1 MYLEKIE
8 VQGFKSFASKT
19 ALAFTPP
26 KGKRRT
32 ITAIVGPNGS
42 GKSNVADSIRWA
54 LGEQSLKLLRGKK
67 SEDILWHGS
76 DKKPRAGFA
85 EVSLYLNNEDHE
97 ADIEYAEV
105 VITRR
110 LYRDGESEYLINKN
124 KVRLSDVQLLLA
136 KANFGERHY
145 AIIGQGM
152 IDSILLLSSEER
164 RDFFNEATGVKPY
177 QIKKEQAINKLKMTE
192 DNLRQAEGLLAEIEP
207 RMRSLSRSVKRLADR
222 EIVETELHGL
232 QHQYY
237 GNIWHKLRLEISA
250 EETRL
255 KSLEENLDKK
265 NQELQKTKQTMTELE
280 RAEVRSEAFLK
291 LQKEFQKIIDE
302 RSWLRDQEFKIKTE
316 IEREKYKSAAPNPLP
331 ISKIIAEI
339 KSISENVDRLWS
351 KVKKAENLEEV
362 RAIFKETESFRENL
376 RALINRLERP
386 APEDKE
392 TKINQK
398 LETEL
403 AETKKS
409 FERMETEMRRTQNEL
424 EVISKNESQKKS
436 AFFSAQRALQA
447 HSDEAHTIESQINAI
462 KIELTRLLT
471 RRESL
476 ESEMTREL
484 KERVE
489 RIKTEMPE
497 VSAALSE
504 DSSARI
510 QKLKYQLEL
519 IGGIDPETI
528 KEFKETSERHQFL
541 SLEIKDLHE
550 SLIALSEVIK
560 ELDILIEKQFT
571 ANFNRISDNFSRY
584 FKTLFNGGS
593 AKLMRTLVEASEE
606 PETETEEKMETNSP
620 PRSLTQKYEEE
631 KYVIDISA
639 TPPAK
644 RIKGLAQLSG
654 GEKALT
660 AIALIMAI
668 ISNQPSP
675 FVVLDEVDAALD
687 ENNAIRFAGILE
699 ELGEKTQFIVVTHNR
714 YTMEKAETLYGVT
727 MGDEGVSQ
735 LLSVKLEEATQ
746 HS

>member
-1 MYLEKIE
+1 MYLEKLEI
-8 VQGFKSFASKT
+8 QGFKSFASKT
-19 ALAFTPP
+19 ALTFEPP
-26 KGKRRT
+26 KGKRRI

-42 GKSNVADSIRWA
+42 GKSNVADALRWA
-54 LGEQSLKLLRGKK
+54 LGEQSMKLLRSKK
-67 SEDILWHGS
+67 SEDVLWHGS
-76 DKKPRAGFA
+76 DKRPRAGFA
-85 EVSLYLNNEDHE
+85 EISLYLNNQDRE

-152 IDSILLLSSEER
+152 IDSILLLSPEER
-164 RDFFNEATGVKPY
+164 RDFFDEATGVKPY
-177 QIKKEQAINKLKMTE
+177 QIKKEQAINKLKITE
-192 DNLRQAEGLLAEIEP
+192 DNLRQAEGLLAELEP
-207 RMRSLSRSVKRLADR
+207 RMRSLSRSVKRLEDR
-222 EIVETELHGL
+222 EIVEVELHGL
-232 QHQYY
+232 QHHYY
-237 GNIWHKLRLEISA
+237 GNLWHKLRLEINA
-250 EETRL
+250 EDDQL
-255 KSLEENLDKK
+255 KTLEENLSKK
-265 NQELQKTKQTMTELE
+265 NQELQKTKQAMTELE
-280 RAEVRSEAFLK
+280 KKEARGEAFLK
-291 LQKEFQKIIDE
+291 LQRQFQKIIDE
-302 RSWLRDQEFKIKTE
+302 RGRLRDQEFKIKTE
-316 IEREKYKSAAPNPLP
+316 IERAKYKSAAPIPLP

-339 KSISENVDRLWS
+339 KSISENIDLLWS
-351 KVKKAENLEEV
+351 KVEKAKNLEEV

-376 RALINRLERP
+376 RALLDHLERP
-386 APEDKE
+386 APEDHE

-409 FERMETEMRRTQNEL
+409 FERIEAEMRRTQNEL
-424 EVISKNESQKKS
+424 ETVSKDESQKKS
-436 AFFSAQRALQA
+436 AFFEAQRTLQA
-447 HSDEAHTIESQINAI
+447 RSDEAHTIESQVNAL

-471 RRESL
+471 RREAL
-476 ESEMTREL
+476 EGEMTREL
-484 KERVE
+484 KERAE
-489 RIKTEMPE
+489 RIKAEIPE

-504 DSSARI
+504 ETSAKI

-541 SLEIKDLHE
+541 SSEIKDLRE
-550 SLIALSEVIK
+550 SLTSLGEVIK
-560 ELDILIEKQFT
+560 ELDTLIDKQFT

-593 AKLMRTLVEASEE
+593 AKLMKTLVKASEE
-606 PETETEEKMETNSP
+606 SETETGEEAETESP
-620 PRSLTQKYEEE
+620 SPSLAQKYEEE

-644 RIKGLAQLSG
+644 RIRGLAQLSG

-699 ELGEKTQFIVVTHNR
+699 ELGEKTQFIIVTHNR

-727 MGDEGVSQ
+727 MGDNGVSQ
-735 LLSVKLEEATQ
+735 LLSVKLEEAIRR
-746 HS
+746 